1 MKYKLLFL
9 FLALLFCSTLQA
21 NNTYLTALQKK
32 ASKEALWQ
40 KKSWLNLLHYRQSSG
55 ILSPQFESSID
66 QPSFFLS
73 PTGHQD
79 PEGELQATL
88 AALFSNATN
97 NDQHAQCRFIARF
110 NWLTEQLNIQKNQL
124 PAINCKSYTGWKA
137 RVNAEKITLVFPA
150 YYLNSPSSMFGHTLL
165 RLDPKEGEGWSDWLS
180 FAVNFGA
187 NVNEADN
194 SIMYAYKGLMGGY
207 PGQFA
212 VVPYYEKILEY
223 SRIERR
229 DIWEYELS
237 LTPIEVNR
245 LVEHL
250 WELNGVN
257 FDYFFFTENCSFRLL
272 ELLEIARPGINLTDE
287 FSLTAIPID
296 TIRAVERTGL
306 IKKAHYRPSREAVL
320 QTLIGD
326 LNTSERTVLRKLL
339 NNPKESTLFG
349 LANERQQLVV
359 KTAYKLLRFR
369 QNKLARDEAVAQK
382 SYQLLALMNRYP
394 VKKQKLVP
402 PPVQPEKSHLSKQAV
417 FKVGE
422 RDNKSY
428 TEFGFKMAFH
438 SLDDN
443 EFGFLRGAQINI
455 GSVRFR
461 RSEKGTVSL
470 QQLDIVDIFSLSP
483 RTDFFQPLSW
493 RIKGGAERVY
503 RHKNDRLVK
512 HISGGVGSSWN
523 ISPNTSAYSLLTA
536 RFEAGSHFKSYI
548 EPALG
553 AMGGLLIHNKIGTG
567 KIELASQ
574 KFLGGIQA
582 SDLNFEQSILLSKN
596 QSIKLN
602 LKREWLNNTSLSEF
616 GASYQLHF

>member
-1 MKYKLLFL
+1 MKYKLFFL
-9 FLALLFCSTLQA
+9 FLSLLFCSTLQA
-21 NNTYLTALQKK
+21 NNSYLLTLQEK
-32 ASKEALWQ
+32 ARKENLWQ

-55 ILSPQFESSID
+55 ILSPQFKSSID

-73 PTGHQD
+73 PTGHQNPD
-79 PEGELQATL
+79 DELQATL

-97 NDQHAQCRFIARF
+97 NDQHAQCRFVGRF
-110 NWLTEQLNIQKNQL
+110 NWLATQLNIQKDQL
-124 PAINCKSYTGWKA
+124 PSTNCKSYIEWKE
-137 RVNAEKITLVFPA
+137 RVNAEKVTLVFPA
-150 YYLNSPSSMFGHTLL
+150 YFLNSPSSMFGHTLL
-165 RLDPKEGEGWSDWLS
+165 RLDPKEDEEWSDWLS

-187 NVNEADN
+187 NVNDADN

-229 DIWEYELS
+229 DIWEYKLS
-237 LTPIEVNR
+237 LTPVEVNR

-287 FSLTAIPID
+287 FSLTAIPVD
-296 TIRAVERTGL
+296 TIRAVERIGL
-306 IKKAHYRPSREAVL
+306 IKSTHYRPSREAVL
-320 QTLIGD
+320 QNLIGD
-326 LNTSERTVLRKLL
+326 LNTSERSVLRKLL
-339 NNPKESTLFG
+339 NNPKEITLYD
-349 LANERQQLVV
+349 LASERQQLVV
-359 KTAYKLLRFR
+359 VAAYKLLRFR
-369 QNKLARDEAVAQK
+369 QNKLARDEAVAKK

-394 VKKQKLVP
+394 VKTQKAVP
-402 PPVQPEKSHLSKQAV
+402 PPVQPEKSHLSKQV
-417 FKVGE
+417 TFKVGE

-428 TEFGFKMAFH
+428 TELGFKIAFH

-443 EFGFLRGAQINI
+443 EFGFLRGAQINL

-461 RSEKGTVSL
+461 RSEKGTLSL

-493 RIKGGAERVY
+493 RIKGGMERVY
-503 RHKNDRLVK
+503 RHKHDRLVS
-512 HISGGVGSSWN
+512 HISGGMGGSWN
-523 ISPNTSAYSLLTA
+523 ISANTTAYSLLTT
-536 RFEAGSHFKSYI
+536 RFETGSHFKSYI
-548 EPALG
+548 EPAFG

-582 SDLNFEQSILLSKN
+582 SDLKFEQNILLSKN

-602 LKREWLNNTSLSEF
+602 LKREWLNNTSLTEF